1 MLALGSGWTLVL
13 GSALCVGWGFALAL
27 GWSGDIFVRVRVRDA
42 VCDRVHIRTR
52 IRCAVQARAPFQ
64 VWLGL
69 PFAFGFRI
77 GVGFGCG
84 FAFGLPFPLRMA
96 FKLPGK
102 KRCENRELNSNR
114 HLQGISQASTSGTH
128 REQPGEQAPQ
138 ARSSCMHPK
147 STVPTNTS
155 ARHHSQ
161 TTRTSILNNPH
172 LHGFMTA
179 SLHSTKHARGGNPQT
194 TIKGLHASVQ
204 NAIAPT
210 YIGARPEV
218 YTTSTL
224 WEKVSSGVRLG
235 MCCC

>member
-1 MLALGSGWTLVL
+1 MCGAGSGSVS
-13 GSALCVGWGFALAL
+13 GLARPTFRF
-27 GWSGDIFVRVRVRDA
+27 W
-42 VCDRVHIRTR
+42 
-52 IRCAVQARAPFQ
+52 FQ
-64 VWLGL
+64 DWC
-69 PFAFGFRI
+69 GFR
-77 GVGFGCG
+77 VQLCFRHP
-84 FAFGLPFPLRMA
+84 LPVADGIQVARE
-96 FKLPGK
+96 K
-102 KRCENRELNSNR
+102 KVCENRELNSSR
-114 HLQGISQASTSGTH
+114 HLQVISQASTSSTH

-235 MCCC
+235 TCCC